1 MYPKQKSGTGVECRA
16 HQCLCVGFLLQFFCS
31 CSETHKLRESGCLWV
46 LSVESSTLSPQHLP
60 GLGGVWPPWG
70 AGRGLGS
77 LGLTAPCL
85 RAALESLTSGLLP
98 SLFLQQALPSVLPQR
113 GLHVA
118 EAGEAVHG
126 PRRQSCWRES
136 PEEGAS
142 AAWGCGSRH
151 PTAPSSPAFP
161 PARAGSLKS

>member
-1 MYPKQKSGTGVECRA
+1 MGS
-16 HQCLCVGFLLQFFCS
+16 H
-31 CSETHKLRESGCLWV
+31 
-46 LSVESSTLSPQHLP
+46 
-60 GLGGVWPPWG
+60 
-70 AGRGLGS
+70 GLGS

-85 RAALESLTSGLLP
+85 WAALESLTSGLLP

-136 PEEGAS
+136 PEEGAC

-151 PTAPSSPAFP
+151 PKAPSSPAFP
-161 PARAGSLKS
+161 PARAESLKSWRLDPLLSHAGQRGGRGRAGKVGGG